1 MPLGQ
6 QKLLGYDSAG
16 NLASRK
22 DFNGKVTTYGY
33 DAMNRLRYRVPDP
46 SLGEPTVEF
55 TYTANGQRETM
66 RDATGTTI
74 YSYDGRGQLSTKQT
88 RFGTMSYSYYA
99 NGSLALDD
107 CNARSANA
115 SMGNRHH
122 AARLSTDRSTKVL
135 QWPFEHSERSA

>member
-1 MPLGQ
+1 MRTPYGGVGRPPVTKLPSSTLACELGTIVLQ
-6 QKLLGYDSAG
+6 LLHDSSG
-16 NLASRK
+16 E
-22 DFNGKVTTYGY
+22 
-33 DAMNRLRYRVPDP
+33 VPDP
-46 SLGEPTVEF
+46 SLAEPRIEF

-88 RFGTMSYSYYA
+88 PFGTMSCSYYA

-122 AARLSTDRSTKVL
+122 AARRSTDRSTKVL